1 MDDLFHSLVATGHGT
16 PTHAR
21 PDATA
26 TALQGIAFGAAF
38 TAVTMDAGGT
48 ETPQHSSE
56 EVVPDLVLVDSDNGP
71 GTPVIRYGPQT
82 IPENPAAVDGDLPAL
97 RLGTAPDADIA
108 VRASP
113 INIAISAQIAGGS
126 QVLGNGVFVQTR
138 PNTPALDGPLTLP
151 ISPTQPSQTGAS
163 WTPSVAAAVPTDV
176 PSSLAQVP
184 QTISPPERQ
193 IYNGPSVLPTAH
205 AMDRADQMPP
215 IGPLV
220 LPKDTQPT
228 PLTIPVAPGSTLRAS
243 PNEMPLTIPTD
254 DRGGPQSQPLTIPTS
269 AMRTTAT
276 DAPQT
281 LPTAPGGASRV
292 SPNEM
297 PLTIPTDTRGGPQS
311 QPLTI
316 PTSTVRATAADAPQT
331 LPVADRPTPPM
342 MRTLGVVPGDG
353 ARVQNMSTALT
364 TPTAPIGLPQTSP
377 TLVGASRAVPTHT
390 DTIPTPAGQ
399 SGTTPGRV
407 QTSAATG
414 PEQRSAETPK
424 SPLVVSQGP
433 ALQIGQ
439 AYSAAP
445 PPTSAAIPQSV
456 ELSTLGLRTERA
468 QSSDLTA
475 TSRDALPAR
484 IGGWTVAPS
493 NTPAP
498 FILAPTSAQ
507 PLLGNVAAAAMPEVF
522 SDALPDLEFSL
533 HAALSSISTTA
544 LTPTTSLLAH
554 APSATAQ
561 VIAQQISAALNNSST
576 GKDGPLELALDPPE
590 LGRVRM
596 LMTEIAG
603 VMTLT
608 IQAERP
614 ETADLMRRH
623 LDLLA
628 QEFAQAGLDAPS
640 VHISQEGADQREQ
653 TQPETASEEGPSQ
666 AASSDAD
673 APPRPSQLSASGGL
687 DLRL

>member
-1 MDDLFHSLVATGHGT
+1 MDDLFHSLVSTGHGT

-38 TAVTMDAGGT
+38 TAVTTDAGGT
-48 ETPQHSSE
+48 KITQHSSE
-56 EVVPDLVLVDSDNGP
+56 EVVPDVVLVDSGDGP
-71 GTPVIRYGPQT
+71 GTRVIRDGPQT

-97 RLGTAPDADIA
+97 RPGTAPDADYTVPA
-108 VRASP
+108 TP
-113 INIAISAQIAGGS
+113 IDIAINAQIAGGS
-126 QVLGNGVFVQTR
+126 QVLDNGVFAQTR

-151 ISPTQPSQTGAS
+151 IAPTLPSQPGAF
-163 WTPSVAAAVPTDV
+163 WTPTVAAAVPTDV

-193 IYNGPSVLPTAH
+193 VYSGPSVLPTAH

-228 PLTIPVAPGSTLRAS
+228 PSTIPVAPGSTLRAS

-254 DRGGPQSQPLTIPTS
+254 TRGGPQTQPLTIPTDGRGGPQSQPLTIPT
-269 AMRTTAT
+269 
-276 DAPQT
+276 D
-281 LPTAPGGASRV
+281 G
-292 SPNEM
+292 
-297 PLTIPTDTRGGPQS
+297 RGGPKP

-316 PTSTVRATAADAPQT
+316 PASTVRATAADGPQT
-331 LPVADRPTPPM
+331 LPVADRSTPPM
-342 MRTLGVVPGDG
+342 MRTPGVVPSDG
-353 ARVQNMSTALT
+353 TRVQNLSTPLT

-377 TLVGASRAVPTHT
+377 TLVGASTAVPTHN
-390 DTIPTPAGQ
+390 DTIPRPAGQ

-424 SPLVVSQGP
+424 SPLVVSQQP
-433 ALQIGQ
+433 ALQSGQ
-439 AYSAAP
+439 AHSAAP
-445 PPTSAAIPQSV
+445 PPTSAATPQTV
-456 ELSTLGLRTERA
+456 ELSTHDFRTERA
-468 QSSDLTA
+468 QSSDLTT
-475 TSRDALPAR
+475 TSRDAQPAR
-484 IGGWTVAPS
+484 TGGWTVAPS

-498 FILAPTSAQ
+498 FVLAPTSAQ
-507 PLLGNVAAAAMPEVF
+507 PLLANVAAAAMPEVL

-533 HAALSSISTTA
+533 QAALSNISTTA

-576 GKDGPLELALDPPE
+576 GKDSPLELALDPPE

-596 LMTEIAG
+596 QMTEIAG

-653 TQPETASEEGPSQ
+653 SHPDTASDEGPSQ

-673 APPRPSQLSASGGL
+673 TPPRPSHRAASGGL